1 MLELN
6 ADGSIWEKT
15 NKCHLEVNYQNIFQ
29 EKIETA
35 WEKLSFLAKTLYMK
49 GE

>member
-1 MLELN
+1 MN
-6 ADGSIWEKT
+6 ADGLTWEKT
-15 NKCHLEVNYQNIFQ
+15 NKCQLEVNYQHIVQ

-35 WEKLSFLAKTLYMK
+35 WEKLSFLAKTLSMK